1 MKKKLL
7 LIDTF
12 NFLHRAYHAIPK
24 TFRDKEGNPTNAI
37 YGFTSMLINLFDQI
51 QPNYVVAAMD
61 NEEPTFRVE
70 NFTAYKAHRKPL
82 EPNFEAQIAGAV
94 EILDAFGIKNINL
107 VGYEADDVIGTVAKQ
122 FAGLE
127 LNVIMVSNDHDLW
140 QLINENVFVMTPS
153 NGGSGDWIGADE
165 VKKRMG
171 FLPAQIIDYKALR
184 GDASDNIPGVHGI
197 GEKTAKKLIEEFG
210 SIEKIYANIAKIEPA
225 SLREKL
231 ANNAEMATMSKN
243 LATIDCDAP
252 ISLKLDECRYND
264 FNRSAVRDVLARY
277 NFKSLIKRLGFDIS
291 SGKKEKEV
299 DEDQLKLL

>member
-1 MKKKLL
+1 
-7 LIDTF
+7 
-12 NFLHRAYHAIPK
+12 
-24 TFRDKEGNPTNAI
+24 
-37 YGFTSMLINLFDQI
+37 
-51 QPNYVVAAMD
+51 
-61 NEEPTFRVE
+61 
-70 NFTAYKAHRKPL
+70 
-82 EPNFEAQIAGAV
+82 
-94 EILDAFGIKNINL
+94 
-107 VGYEADDVIGTVAKQ
+107 
-122 FAGLE
+122 
-127 LNVIMVSNDHDLW
+127 
-140 QLINENVFVMTPS
+140 
-153 NGGSGDWIGADE
+153 
-165 VKKRMG
+165 MG